1 MADVIWTNGNSDG
14 DWANTANW
22 LGGAIPTAGDN
33 VYFTSEYTGDVTTN
47 LDRTADG
54 TLGNLIIE
62 EGYTGKIGT
71 KAGYLQLIC
80 SGVTFDGSGLCFI
93 DVNTSAIDISV
104 AGTARASTGQQG
116 LYLKG
121 SAIDELNVTGGTVGI
136 AARSGETATVA
147 TINLNGGTVNAG
159 TGATLTTLTGYGG
172 NMNSKAGLTTINLI
186 GGNAKVEGNITT
198 ANLEAGTLT
207 YNGTG
212 TITTCNAQGGTID
225 CFRTALA
232 RTITTLNLKPNG
244 GIVYDPDVVTVSTLT
259 SNGNPINISSSN
271 A

>member
-1 MADVIWTNGNSDG
+1 MADIIWTNGNADG

-22 LGGAIPTAGDN
+22 LGGAIPAAGDN
-33 VYFTSEYTGDVTTN
+33 IYFTSEYTGDVTTN
-47 LDRTADG
+47 LDRTGDG
-54 TLGNLIIE
+54 TLGNLVVE
-62 EGYTGKIGT
+62 EGYTGKIGS

-80 SGVTFDGSGLCFI
+80 GGVTFDGSGLCFI
-93 DVNTSAIDISV
+93 DVNSSAIDISV
-104 AGTARASTGQQG
+104 AGTGRAAAGQQG

-136 AARSGETATVA
+136 AARAGETATVA
-147 TINLNGGTVNAG
+147 TINVNGGTVNAG
-159 TGATLTTLTGYGG
+159 AGATLTTLTGYSG
-172 NMNSKAGLTTINLI
+172 NVNSKAGLTTVNLI

-207 YNGTG
+207 YNGSG
-212 TITTCNAQGGTID
+212 TITTCNAQGGTLD

-244 GIVYDPDVVTVSTLT
+244 GIIYDPDVVTISTLT
-259 SNGNPINISSSN
+259 SNGNPIAISSSN

>member
-104 AGTARASTGQQG
+104 TGTARASTGQQG

-121 SAIDELNVTGGTVGI
+121 SAIDELNVTGGTVGV
-136 AARSGETATVA
+136 AARAGETATVT
-147 TINLNGGTVNAG
+147 TINVNGGTVNAG
-159 TGATLTTLTGYGG
+159 AGATLTTLTGYGG

-259 SNGNPINISSSN
+259 SNGNPISISSSN